1 MQNKIQDKVIEV
13 LQISPIV
20 PVVVIEDLKD
30 AVPLAQSLI
39 EGGIPIIEVTLR
51 SNCALEAIE
60 LIAKNVPKM
69 HVGAGTILNLNQ
81 LEQAQNRG
89 AEFLISPGLTPSL
102 LEYAKKKDMPLIP
115 GVSSSSEVMQALELG
130 YNALK
135 FFPAEYCGGAK
146 LLNAFNGPF
155 KGVKFCPTGGISV
168 DNMHAYLKLENV
180 LCVGG
185 SWLTPRNLVQNK
197 EWDKIIEL
205 CKQALANIKT

>member
-1 MQNKIQDKVIEV
+1 MQDKIIEV

-20 PVVVIEDLKD
+20 PVVVIEDIKD
-30 AVPLAQSLI
+30 AVPLAQSLV

-51 SNCALEAIE
+51 SSCALEAIE

-69 HVGAGTILNLNQ
+69 RVGAGTILNPTQ

-89 AEFLISPGLTPSL
+89 AEFLISPGLTIKL
-102 LEYAKKKDMPLIP
+102 LEHAKKKDMPLIP

-130 YNALK
+130 YSALK
-135 FFPAEYCGGAK
+135 FFPAEYCGGVK

-155 KGVKFCPTGGISV
+155 KGVKFCPTGGISA
-168 DNMHAYLKLENV
+168 DNMRSYLNLENV

-185 SWLTPRNLVQNK
+185 SWLTPKDLIQNK
-197 EWDKIIEL
+197 EWDKITEI
-205 CKQALANIKT
+205 CKRALALR

>member
-1 MQNKIQDKVIEV
+1 MQDKIIEV

-30 AVPLAQSLI
+30 AVPLVQSLV

-51 SNCALEAIE
+51 SSCALEAIE
-60 LIAKNVPKM
+60 LIAKNVPEM
-69 HVGAGTILNLNQ
+69 CVGAGTILNLTQ

-102 LEYAKKKDMPLIP
+102 LEHAKKNGMPLIP
-115 GVSSSSEVMQALELG
+115 GVSSSSEVMQALEWG
-130 YNALK
+130 YHALK
-135 FFPAEYCGGAK
+135 FFPAEYCGGIK

-155 KGVKFCPTGGISV
+155 KGVKFCPTGGIST
-168 DNMHAYLKLENV
+168 DNMRSYLNLENV

-185 SWLTPRNLVQNK
+185 SWLTPKDLIQNK
-197 EWDKIIEL
+197 EWDKITEI
-205 CKQALANIKT
+205 CKRALALR

>member
-1 MQNKIQDKVIEV
+1 MQDKIIEV

-20 PVVVIEDLKD
+20 PVVVIENIKD

-69 HVGAGTILNLNQ
+69 HVGAGTILNLTQ

-89 AEFLISPGLTPSL
+89 AEFLISPGLTIKL
-102 LEYAKKKDMPLIP
+102 LEHAKKKDMPLIP

-130 YNALK
+130 YSALK
-135 FFPAEYCGGAK
+135 FFPAEYCGGVK

-155 KGVKFCPTGGISV
+155 KGVKFCPTGGISA
-168 DNMHAYLKLENV
+168 DNMRSYLNLENV

-185 SWLTPRNLVQNK
+185 SWLTPKDLIQNK
-197 EWDKIIEL
+197 EWDKITEI
-205 CKQALANIKT
+205 CKRALALR

>member
-1 MQNKIQDKVIEV
+1 MQDKIIEV

-20 PVVVIEDLKD
+20 PVVVIENIKD

-51 SNCALEAIE
+51 SSCALEAIE
-60 LIAKNVPKM
+60 FIAKNVPKM
-69 HVGAGTILNLNQ
+69 HVGAGTILNLTQ

-89 AEFLISPGLTPSL
+89 AEFLISPGLTIKL
-102 LEYAKKKDMPLIP
+102 LEHAKKKDMPLIP

-135 FFPAEYCGGAK
+135 FFPAEYCGGVK

-155 KGVKFCPTGGISV
+155 KGVKFCPTGGISA
-168 DNMHAYLKLENV
+168 DNMRSYLALENV

-185 SWLTPRNLVQNK
+185 SWLTPKDLIQNK
-197 EWDKIIEL
+197 EWDKITEI
-205 CKQALANIKT
+205 CKRALALR

>member
-1 MQNKIQDKVIEV
+1 MQDKIIEV

-20 PVVVIEDLKD
+20 PVVVIEDIKD

-39 EGGIPIIEVTLR
+39 EGGIHIIEVTLR
-51 SNCALEAIE
+51 SSCALEAIE

-69 HVGAGTILNLNQ
+69 CVGVGTILNPTQ

-89 AEFLISPGLTPSL
+89 AEFLISPGLTIKL

-135 FFPAEYCGGAK
+135 FFPAEYCGGVK

-155 KGVKFCPTGGISV
+155 KGVKFCPTGGISA
-168 DNMHAYLKLENV
+168 DNMHSYLNLENV

-185 SWLTPRNLVQNK
+185 SWLTPKNLIQNK
-197 EWDKIIEL
+197 EWDKITEI
-205 CKQALANIKT
+205 CKRSLALR

>member
-1 MQNKIQDKVIEV
+1 MQDKIIEV

-20 PVVVIEDLKD
+20 PVVVIEDIKD

-39 EGGIPIIEVTLR
+39 EGGIHIIEVTLR
-51 SNCALEAIE
+51 SSCALEAIE

-69 HVGAGTILNLNQ
+69 RVGAGTILNPTQ

-89 AEFLISPGLTPSL
+89 AEFLISPGLTIKL
-102 LEYAKKKDMPLIP
+102 LEHAKKKDMPLIP

-130 YNALK
+130 YSALK
-135 FFPAEYCGGAK
+135 FFPAEYCGGVK

-155 KGVKFCPTGGISV
+155 KGVKFCPTGGISA
-168 DNMHAYLKLENV
+168 DNMHSYLNLENV

-185 SWLTPRNLVQNK
+185 SWLTPKNLIQNK
-197 EWDKIIEL
+197 EWDKITEI
-205 CKQALANIKT
+205 CKRSLALR

>member
-1 MQNKIQDKVIEV
+1 MQDKIIEV

-20 PVVVIEDLKD
+20 PVVVIEDLND

-51 SNCALEAIE
+51 SSCALEAIE

-69 HVGAGTILNLNQ
+69 CVGAGTILNPTQ

-89 AEFLISPGLTPSL
+89 AEFLISPGLTIKL
-102 LEYAKKKDMPLIP
+102 LEHAKKKDMPLIP

-130 YNALK
+130 YSTLK
-135 FFPAEYCGGAK
+135 FFPAEYCGGVK

-155 KGVKFCPTGGISV
+155 KGVKFCPTGGISA
-168 DNMHAYLKLENV
+168 DNMRSYLNLENV

-185 SWLTPRNLVQNK
+185 SWLTPKNLIQNK
-197 EWDKIIEL
+197 EWDKITEI
-205 CKQALANIKT
+205 CKRALALR

>member
-1 MQNKIQDKVIEV
+1 MQDKIIEV

-20 PVVVIEDLKD
+20 PVVVIENIKD
-30 AVPLAQSLI
+30 AVSLAQSLV
-39 EGGIPIIEVTLR
+39 EGGIHIIEVTLR
-51 SNCALEAIE
+51 SSCALEAIE

-69 HVGAGTILNLNQ
+69 RVGAGTILNPTQ

-89 AEFLISPGLTPSL
+89 AEFLISPGLTIKL

-130 YNALK
+130 YSALK
-135 FFPAEYCGGAK
+135 FFPTEYCGGVK

-155 KGVKFCPTGGISV
+155 KGVKFCPTGGIST
-168 DNMHAYLKLENV
+168 DNMHSYLNLENV

-185 SWLTPRNLVQNK
+185 SWLTPKNLIQNK
-197 EWDKIIEL
+197 EWDKITEI
-205 CKQALANIKT
+205 CKRSLALR

>member
-1 MQNKIQDKVIEV
+1 MQDKIIEI

-20 PVVVIEDLKD
+20 PVVVIEDIKD
-30 AVPLAQSLI
+30 AVPLVQSLI
-39 EGGIPIIEVTLR
+39 EGGIHIIEVTLR
-51 SNCALEAIE
+51 SSCALEAIE

-69 HVGAGTILNLNQ
+69 RVGAGTILNPTQ

-89 AEFLISPGLTPSL
+89 AEFLISPGLTIKL

-135 FFPAEYCGGAK
+135 FFPAEYCGGVK

-155 KGVKFCPTGGISV
+155 KGVKFCPTGGISA
-168 DNMHAYLKLENV
+168 DNMRSYLNLENV

-185 SWLTPRNLVQNK
+185 SWLTPKNLIQNK
-197 EWDKIIEL
+197 EWDKITEI
-205 CKQALANIKT
+205 CKRSLALR

>member
-1 MQNKIQDKVIEV
+1 MQDKIIEI

-20 PVVVIEDLKD
+20 PVVVIEDIKD

-39 EGGIPIIEVTLR
+39 EGGIQIIEVTLR

-60 LIAKNVPKM
+60 LIAKNAPKM
-69 HVGAGTILNLNQ
+69 RVGAGTILNPTQ

-89 AEFLISPGLTPSL
+89 AEFLISPGLTIKL
-102 LEYAKKKDMPLIP
+102 LEHAKKKDMPLIP

-130 YNALK
+130 YSALK
-135 FFPAEYCGGAK
+135 FFPAEYCGGVK

-155 KGVKFCPTGGISV
+155 KGVKFCPTGGISA
-168 DNMHAYLKLENV
+168 DNMHSYLSLENV

-185 SWLTPRNLVQNK
+185 SWLTPKNLIQNK
-197 EWDKIIEL
+197 EWDKITEI
-205 CKQALANIKT
+205 CKRSLALR

>member
-1 MQNKIQDKVIEV
+1 MQDKIIEV
-13 LQISPIV
+13 LQISPII
-20 PVVVIEDLKD
+20 PVVVIENIKD
-30 AVPLAQSLI
+30 AVSLAQSLI
-39 EGGIPIIEVTLR
+39 EGGIHIIEVTLR
-51 SNCALEAIE
+51 SSCALEAIE

-69 HVGAGTILNLNQ
+69 HVGAGTILNPTQ

-89 AEFLISPGLTPSL
+89 AEFLISPGLTIKL

-135 FFPAEYCGGAK
+135 FFPAEYCGGVK

-155 KGVKFCPTGGISV
+155 KGVKFCPTGGIST
-168 DNMHAYLKLENV
+168 DNMHSYLNLENV

-185 SWLTPRNLVQNK
+185 SWLTPKNLIQNK
-197 EWDKIIEL
+197 EWDKITEI
-205 CKQALANIKT
+205 CKRSLALR

>member
-1 MQNKIQDKVIEV
+1 MQDKVIEV

-20 PVVVIEDLKD
+20 PVVVIEDVKD
-30 AVPLAQSLI
+30 AVPLAQSLV
-39 EGGIPIIEVTLR
+39 EGGVQIIEVTLR

-69 HVGAGTILNLNQ
+69 RVGAGTILNPTQ

-89 AEFLISPGLTPSL
+89 AEFLISPGLTIKL
-102 LEYAKKKDMPLIP
+102 LEHAKKKDMPLIP

-130 YNALK
+130 YSALK
-135 FFPAEYCGGAK
+135 FFPAEYCGGVK

-155 KGVKFCPTGGISV
+155 KGVKFCPTGGISA
-168 DNMHAYLKLENV
+168 DNMRSYLNLENV

-185 SWLTPRNLVQNK
+185 SWLTPKNLIQNK
-197 EWDKIIEL
+197 EWDKITEI
-205 CKQALANIKT
+205 CKRSLALR

>member
-1 MQNKIQDKVIEV
+1 MQDKIIEV

-20 PVVVIEDLKD
+20 PVVVIENIKD

-51 SNCALEAIE
+51 SSCALEAIE
-60 LIAKNVPKM
+60 LIAKNVPEM
-69 HVGAGTILNLNQ
+69 CVGAGTILNLTQ
-81 LEQAQNRG
+81 LEQVQNRG
-89 AEFLISPGLTPSL
+89 AEFLISPGLTIKL

-130 YNALK
+130 YSALK
-135 FFPAEYCGGAK
+135 FFPAEYCGGVK

-155 KGVKFCPTGGISV
+155 KGVKFCPTGGISA
-168 DNMHAYLKLENV
+168 DNMRSYLNLENV

-185 SWLTPRNLVQNK
+185 SWLTPKNLIQNK
-197 EWDKIIEL
+197 EWDKITEI
-205 CKQALANIKT
+205 CKRALALR

>member
-1 MQNKIQDKVIEV
+1 MQDKTIEV

-20 PVVVIEDLKD
+20 PVVVVENIKD
-30 AVPLAQSLI
+30 AVPLAQSLV

-51 SNCALEAIE
+51 SSCALEAIE

-69 HVGAGTILNLNQ
+69 HVGAGTILNPTQ

-115 GVSSSSEVMQALELG
+115 GVSSSSEVMQALEWG

-135 FFPAEYCGGAK
+135 FFPAEYCGGVK

-155 KGVKFCPTGGISV
+155 KGVKFCPTGGISA
-168 DNMHAYLKLENV
+168 DNMRSYLNLENV

-185 SWLTPRNLVQNK
+185 SWLTPKDLIQNK
-197 EWDKIIEL
+197 EWDKITEI
-205 CKQALANIKT
+205 CKRALA

>member
-1 MQNKIQDKVIEV
+1 MQDKIIEV

-20 PVVVIEDLKD
+20 PVVVIEDLND

-51 SNCALEAIE
+51 SSCALEAIE

-69 HVGAGTILNLNQ
+69 RVGAGTILNPTQ

-89 AEFLISPGLTPSL
+89 AEFLISPGLTITL
-102 LEYAKKKDMPLIP
+102 LEHAKKKDMPLIP
-115 GVSSSSEVMQALELG
+115 GVSSSSEVMQALEWG
-130 YNALK
+130 YSALK
-135 FFPAEYCGGAK
+135 FFPAEYCGGVK

-155 KGVKFCPTGGISV
+155 KGVKFCPTGGISA
-168 DNMHAYLKLENV
+168 DNMRSYLNLENV

-185 SWLTPRNLVQNK
+185 SWLTPKDLIQNK
-197 EWDKIIEL
+197 EWDKITEI
-205 CKQALANIKT
+205 CKRALANI

>member
-1 MQNKIQDKVIEV
+1 MQDKIIEV

-20 PVVVIEDLKD
+20 PVVVIENIKD

-39 EGGIPIIEVTLR
+39 EGGIQIIEVTLR
-51 SNCALEAIE
+51 SSCALEAIE

-69 HVGAGTILNLNQ
+69 RVGAGTILNPTQ

-89 AEFLISPGLTPSL
+89 AEFLISPGLTIKL

-130 YNALK
+130 YSALK
-135 FFPAEYCGGAK
+135 FFPAEYCGGVK

-155 KGVKFCPTGGISV
+155 KGVKFCPTGGISA
-168 DNMHAYLKLENV
+168 DNMRSYLNLENV

-185 SWLTPRNLVQNK
+185 SWLTPKNLIQNK
-197 EWDKIIEL
+197 EWDKITEI
-205 CKQALANIKT
+205 CKQSLALR

>member
-1 MQNKIQDKVIEV
+1 MQDKIIEV

-20 PVVVIEDLKD
+20 PVVVIEDIKD

-51 SNCALEAIE
+51 SSCALEAIE

-69 HVGAGTILNLNQ
+69 RVGAGTILNPTQ

-89 AEFLISPGLTPSL
+89 AEFLISPGLTIKL
-102 LEYAKKKDMPLIP
+102 LEHAKKKDMPLIP

-130 YNALK
+130 YHALK
-135 FFPAEYCGGAK
+135 FFPAEYCGGVK

-168 DNMHAYLKLENV
+168 DNMRSYLNLENV

-185 SWLTPRNLVQNK
+185 SWLTPKDLVQNK
-197 EWDKIIEL
+197 EWDKITEI
-205 CKQALANIKT
+205 CKRALALR

>member
-1 MQNKIQDKVIEV
+1 MQDKIIEV

-20 PVVVIEDLKD
+20 PVVVIEDIED

-51 SNCALEAIE
+51 SSCALEAIE

-69 HVGAGTILNLNQ
+69 HVGAGTILNPTQ

-89 AEFLISPGLTPSL
+89 AEFLISPGLTIKL
-102 LEYAKKKDMPLIP
+102 LEHAKKKNMPLIP

-135 FFPAEYCGGAK
+135 FFPAEYCGGVK

-155 KGVKFCPTGGISV
+155 KGVKFCPTGGISI
-168 DNMHAYLKLENV
+168 DNMHSYLNLENV

-185 SWLTPRNLVQNK
+185 SWLTPKNLIQNK
-197 EWDKIIEL
+197 EWDKITEI
-205 CKQALANIKT
+205 CKRSLAGI

>member
-1 MQNKIQDKVIEV
+1 MQDKIIEV

-20 PVVVIEDLKD
+20 PVVVIEDIKD

-39 EGGIPIIEVTLR
+39 EGGIQIIEVTLR
-51 SNCALEAIE
+51 SSCALEAIE

-69 HVGAGTILNLNQ
+69 RVGAGTILNPTQ

-89 AEFLISPGLTPSL
+89 AEFLISPGLTIKL
-102 LEYAKKKDMPLIP
+102 LEHAKKKDMPLIP

-130 YNALK
+130 YSALK
-135 FFPAEYCGGAK
+135 FFPAEYCGGVK

-155 KGVKFCPTGGISV
+155 KGVKFCPTGGIST
-168 DNMHAYLKLENV
+168 DNMRSYLDLENV

-185 SWLTPRNLVQNK
+185 SWLTPKDLIQNK
-197 EWDKIIEL
+197 EWDKITEI
-205 CKQALANIKT
+205 CKRSLALR

>member
-1 MQNKIQDKVIEV
+1 MQDKIIEV
-13 LQISPIV
+13 LQISPII
-20 PVVVIEDLKD
+20 PVVVIEDVKD
-30 AVPLAQSLI
+30 AVPLVQSLV
-39 EGGIPIIEVTLR
+39 EGGIQIIEVTLR
-51 SNCALEAIE
+51 SSCALEAIE

-69 HVGAGTILNLNQ
+69 RVGAGTILNPTQ

-89 AEFLISPGLTPSL
+89 AEFLISPGLTIKL

-135 FFPAEYCGGAK
+135 FFPAEYCGGVK

-155 KGVKFCPTGGISV
+155 KGVKFCPTGGISA
-168 DNMHAYLKLENV
+168 DNMRSYLNLENV

-185 SWLTPRNLVQNK
+185 SWLTPKNLIQNK
-197 EWDKIIEL
+197 EWDKITEI
-205 CKQALANIKT
+205 CKRSLAGI

>member
-1 MQNKIQDKVIEV
+1 MQDKIIEV

-20 PVVVIEDLKD
+20 PVVVIENVWD

-39 EGGIPIIEVTLR
+39 EGGIQIIEVTLR
-51 SNCALEAIE
+51 SSCALEAIE

-69 HVGAGTILNLNQ
+69 HVGAGTILNPAQ

-89 AEFLISPGLTPSL
+89 AEFLISPGLTIKL

-135 FFPAEYCGGAK
+135 FFPAEYCGGVK

-155 KGVKFCPTGGISV
+155 KGVKFCPTGGISA
-168 DNMHAYLKLENV
+168 DNMRSYLDLENV

-185 SWLTPRNLVQNK
+185 SWLTPKNLVQNK
-197 EWDKIIEL
+197 EWDKITGI
-205 CKQALANIKT
+205 CKRALALT

>member
-1 MQNKIQDKVIEV
+1 MQDKIIEV

-20 PVVVIEDLKD
+20 PVVVIENIKD

-51 SNCALEAIE
+51 SSCALEAIE

-69 HVGAGTILNLNQ
+69 RVGAGTILNLTQ

-89 AEFLISPGLTPSL
+89 AEFLISPGLTIKL
-102 LEYAKKKDMPLIP
+102 LEHAKKKDMPLIP

-135 FFPAEYCGGAK
+135 FFPAEYCGGVK

-155 KGVKFCPTGGISV
+155 KGVKFCPTGGISA
-168 DNMHAYLKLENV
+168 DNMRSYLNLENV

-185 SWLTPRNLVQNK
+185 SWLTPKNLIQNK
-197 EWDKIIEL
+197 EWDKITEI
-205 CKQALANIKT
+205 CKRALA

>member
-1 MQNKIQDKVIEV
+1 MQDKIIEI

-20 PVVVIEDLKD
+20 PVVVIENIKD

-51 SNCALEAIE
+51 SSCALEAIE

-69 HVGAGTILNLNQ
+69 RVGAGTILNLTQ
-81 LEQAQNRG
+81 LEQVQNRG
-89 AEFLISPGLTPSL
+89 AEFLISPGLTIKL
-102 LEYAKKKDMPLIP
+102 LEHAKKKDMPLIP

-130 YNALK
+130 YSALK
-135 FFPAEYCGGAK
+135 FFPAEYCGGVK

-155 KGVKFCPTGGISV
+155 KGVKFCPTGGISA
-168 DNMHAYLKLENV
+168 DNMRSYLNLENV

-185 SWLTPRNLVQNK
+185 SWLTPKNLIQNK
-197 EWDKIIEL
+197 EWDKITEI
-205 CKQALANIKT
+205 CKRALALR

>member
-1 MQNKIQDKVIEV
+1 MQDKIIEI

-20 PVVVIEDLKD
+20 PVVVIENIKD

-51 SNCALEAIE
+51 SSCALEAIE

-69 HVGAGTILNLNQ
+69 CVGAGTILNPTQ

-89 AEFLISPGLTPSL
+89 AEFLISPGLTIKL
-102 LEYAKKKDMPLIP
+102 LEHAKKKDMPLIP

-130 YNALK
+130 YSTLK
-135 FFPAEYCGGAK
+135 FFPAEYCGGVK

-155 KGVKFCPTGGISV
+155 KGVKFCPTGGISA
-168 DNMHAYLKLENV
+168 DNMRSYLNLENV

-185 SWLTPRNLVQNK
+185 SWLTPKNLIQNK
-197 EWDKIIEL
+197 EWDKITEI
-205 CKQALANIKT
+205 CKRALALR

>member
-1 MQNKIQDKVIEV
+1 MQDKIIEV

-20 PVVVIEDLKD
+20 PVVVIEDIKD
-30 AVPLAQSLI
+30 AVPLVQSLV
-39 EGGIPIIEVTLR
+39 EGGIQIIEVTLR
-51 SNCALEAIE
+51 SSCALEAIE

-69 HVGAGTILNLNQ
+69 RVGAGTILNPTQ

-89 AEFLISPGLTPSL
+89 AEFLISPGLTIKL

-130 YNALK
+130 YSALK
-135 FFPAEYCGGAK
+135 FFPAEYCGGVK

-155 KGVKFCPTGGISV
+155 KGVKFCPTGGISA
-168 DNMHAYLKLENV
+168 DNMHSYLNLENV

-185 SWLTPRNLVQNK
+185 SWLTPKNLIQNK
-197 EWDKIIEL
+197 EWDKITEI
-205 CKQALANIKT
+205 CKRSLVLR

>member
-1 MQNKIQDKVIEV
+1 MQDKIIEV

-20 PVVVIEDLKD
+20 PVVVVEDIKD

-51 SNCALEAIE
+51 SSCALEAIE

-69 HVGAGTILNLNQ
+69 RVGAGTILNPTQ

-89 AEFLISPGLTPSL
+89 AEFLISPGLTIKL
-102 LEYAKKKDMPLIP
+102 LEHAKKKDMPLIP

-130 YNALK
+130 YSALK
-135 FFPAEYCGGAK
+135 FFPAEYCGGVK

-155 KGVKFCPTGGISV
+155 KGVKFCPTGGISI
-168 DNMHAYLKLENV
+168 DNMRSYLNLENV

-185 SWLTPRNLVQNK
+185 SWLTPKNLVQNK
-197 EWDKIIEL
+197 EWDKITEI
-205 CKQALANIKT
+205 CKRALTLR

>member
-1 MQNKIQDKVIEV
+1 MQDKIIEI

-69 HVGAGTILNLNQ
+69 RVGAGTILNLTQ

-89 AEFLISPGLTPSL
+89 AEFLISPGLTIKL
-102 LEYAKKKDMPLIP
+102 LEHAKKKDMPLIP
-115 GVSSSSEVMQALELG
+115 GVSSSSEVMQALEWG

-135 FFPAEYCGGAK
+135 FFPAEYCGGVK

-155 KGVKFCPTGGISV
+155 KGVKFCPTGGISA
-168 DNMHAYLKLENV
+168 DNMRSYLNLENV

-185 SWLTPRNLVQNK
+185 SWLTPKDLIQNK
-197 EWDKIIEL
+197 EWDKITEI
-205 CKQALANIKT
+205 CKRALALR

>member
-1 MQNKIQDKVIEV
+1 MQDKIIEV

-20 PVVVIEDLKD
+20 PVVVIEDIKD

-39 EGGIPIIEVTLR
+39 EGGIQIIEVTLR
-51 SNCALEAIE
+51 SSCALEAIE

-69 HVGAGTILNLNQ
+69 RVGVGTILNPTQ

-89 AEFLISPGLTPSL
+89 AEFLISPGLTIKL
-102 LEYAKKKDMPLIP
+102 LEHAKKKDMPLIP

-130 YNALK
+130 YSALK
-135 FFPAEYCGGAK
+135 FFPAEYCGGVK

-155 KGVKFCPTGGISV
+155 KGVKFCPTGGISI
-168 DNMHAYLKLENV
+168 DNMHSYLNLENV

-185 SWLTPRNLVQNK
+185 SWLTPKNLIQNK
-197 EWDKIIEL
+197 EWDKITEI
-205 CKQALANIKT
+205 CKRSLAGI

>member
-1 MQNKIQDKVIEV
+1 MQDKIIEI

-20 PVVVIEDLKD
+20 PVVVIENIKD

-51 SNCALEAIE
+51 SSCALEAIE

-69 HVGAGTILNLNQ
+69 RVGAGTILNPTQ

-89 AEFLISPGLTPSL
+89 AEFLISPGLTIKL
-102 LEYAKKKDMPLIP
+102 LEYAKKKDMSLIP

-130 YNALK
+130 YSALK
-135 FFPAEYCGGAK
+135 FFPAEYCGGVK

-155 KGVKFCPTGGISV
+155 KGVKFCPTGGISA
-168 DNMHAYLKLENV
+168 DNMRSYLDLENV

-185 SWLTPRNLVQNK
+185 SWLTPKNLIQNK
-197 EWDKIIEL
+197 EWDKITGI
-205 CKQALANIKT
+205 CKRALALG

>member
-1 MQNKIQDKVIEV
+1 MQDKIIEV

-20 PVVVIEDLKD
+20 PVVVIENIKD
-30 AVPLAQSLI
+30 AVPLAQSLV

-51 SNCALEAIE
+51 SSCALEAIE

-69 HVGAGTILNLNQ
+69 RVGAGTILNPTQ

-89 AEFLISPGLTPSL
+89 AEFLISPGLTIKL
-102 LEYAKKKDMPLIP
+102 LEHAKKKDMPLIP

-130 YNALK
+130 YSTLK
-135 FFPAEYCGGAK
+135 FFPAEYCGGVK

-155 KGVKFCPTGGISV
+155 KGVKFCPTGGISA
-168 DNMHAYLKLENV
+168 DNMRSYLNLENV

-185 SWLTPRNLVQNK
+185 SWLTPKNLIQNK
-197 EWDKIIEL
+197 EWDKITEI
-205 CKQALANIKT
+205 CKRALALR

>member
-1 MQNKIQDKVIEV
+1 MQDKIIEV

-20 PVVVIEDLKD
+20 PVVVIENIKD
-30 AVPLAQSLI
+30 AVPLAQSLV
-39 EGGIPIIEVTLR
+39 EGGIQIIEVTLR
-51 SNCALEAIE
+51 SSCALEAIE

-69 HVGAGTILNLNQ
+69 RVGAGTILNPIQ

-89 AEFLISPGLTPSL
+89 AEFLISPGLTIKL

-135 FFPAEYCGGAK
+135 FFPAEYCGGVK

-155 KGVKFCPTGGISV
+155 KGVKFCPTGGISA
-168 DNMHAYLKLENV
+168 DNMHSYLNLENV

-185 SWLTPRNLVQNK
+185 SWLTPKNLIQNK
-197 EWDKIIEL
+197 EWDKITEI
-205 CKQALANIKT
+205 CKRSLALR

>member
-1 MQNKIQDKVIEV
+1 MQDKIIEV

-20 PVVVIEDLKD
+20 PVVVIENIKD

-39 EGGIPIIEVTLR
+39 EGGIQIIEVTLR
-51 SNCALEAIE
+51 SSCALEAIE

-69 HVGAGTILNLNQ
+69 RVGAGTILNPAQ

-89 AEFLISPGLTPSL
+89 AEFLISPGLTIKL

-135 FFPAEYCGGAK
+135 FFPAEYCGGVK

-155 KGVKFCPTGGISV
+155 KGVKFCPTGGISA
-168 DNMHAYLKLENV
+168 DNMRSYLNLENV

-185 SWLTPRNLVQNK
+185 SWLTPKNLIQNK
-197 EWDKIIEL
+197 EWDKITEI
-205 CKQALANIKT
+205 CKRSLALR

>member
-1 MQNKIQDKVIEV
+1 MQDKIIEI

-20 PVVVIEDLKD
+20 PVVVIENIKD

-51 SNCALEAIE
+51 SSCALEAIE

-69 HVGAGTILNLNQ
+69 RVGAGTILNLTQ

-89 AEFLISPGLTPSL
+89 AEFLISPGLTIKL
-102 LEYAKKKDMPLIP
+102 LEHAKKKDMPLIP

-130 YNALK
+130 YSALK
-135 FFPAEYCGGAK
+135 FFPAEYCGGVK

-155 KGVKFCPTGGISV
+155 KGVKFCPTGGISA
-168 DNMHAYLKLENV
+168 DNMRSYLNLENV

-185 SWLTPRNLVQNK
+185 SWLTPKNLIQNK
-197 EWDKIIEL
+197 EWDKITGI
-205 CKQALANIKT
+205 CKRALALR